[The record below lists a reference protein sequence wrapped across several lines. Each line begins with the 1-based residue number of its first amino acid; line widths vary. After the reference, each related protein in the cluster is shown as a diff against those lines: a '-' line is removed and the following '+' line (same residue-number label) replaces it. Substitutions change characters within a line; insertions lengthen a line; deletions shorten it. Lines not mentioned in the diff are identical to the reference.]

1 MLSSVGV
8 LKYTEDK
15 LIVEVD
21 PDIGSYY
28 RWLFPKYF
36 RLKKPLFSPHISV
49 IRNEKLKF
57 SQLWGS
63 YEGIAVEFIYDNYLY
78 CGEVYVWLEVQSEF
92 LKKIRLELGL
102 TATSAIT
109 RSPDLKHDF
118 HITIGNF
125 K

>member
-1 MLSSVGV
+1 MLSSVGI

-21 PDIGSYY
+21 PDIGYYY
-28 RWLFPKYF
+28 RYLMPRYYGI
-36 RLKKPLFSPHISV
+36 KKPLFPSHISV
-49 IRNEKLKF
+49 VRNEEIRFTKYWAK
-57 SQLWGS
+57 
-63 YEGIAVEFIYDNYLY
+63 YEGSAIEFDYDNYIY
-78 CGEVYVWLEVQSEF
+78 CGDIYVWLEVQDEF
-92 LKKIRLELGL
+92 LKEIRLELGL
-102 TATSAIT
+102 TATSSIT

>member
-1 MLSSVGV
+1 MMLSSVGI

-21 PDIGSYY
+21 PDIGCYY
-28 RWLFPKYF
+28 RYLMPKYYGIKRPLFPSY
-36 RLKKPLFSPHISV
+36 ISV
-49 IRNEKLKF
+49 VRKE
-57 SQLWGS
+57 
-63 YEGIAVEFIYDNYLY
+63 
-78 CGEVYVWLEVQSEF
+78 
-92 LKKIRLELGL
+92 IRLELGL
-102 TATSAIT
+102 TATSSIT